1 MLSKSSGKEE
11 TITEV
16 LQNRNSKKMAES
28 IDEILNP
35 VIHVFK
41 LHMKRITLKKKK
53 FFRKSKLEPYKFFI
67 NLCQMIGA
75 PINNMGIFCH
85 KMIYP
90 ES

>member
-35 VIHVFK
+35 VIHVVK

-53 FFRKSKLEPYKFFI
+53 SSLGSQNSSPTNFSL
-67 NLCQMIGA
+67 
-75 PINNMGIFCH
+75 
-85 KMIYP
+85 IYAK
-90 ES
+90 